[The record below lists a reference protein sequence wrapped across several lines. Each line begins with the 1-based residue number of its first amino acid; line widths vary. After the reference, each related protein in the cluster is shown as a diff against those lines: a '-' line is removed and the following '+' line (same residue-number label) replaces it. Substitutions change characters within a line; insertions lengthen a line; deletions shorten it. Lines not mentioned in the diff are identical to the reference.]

1 MLAPLMHQGWGPAV
15 LPWVAFYGLVYG
27 TAWVLGP
34 LLLPHCR
41 KLDPPSRA
49 YWASSVVSTVNSFVL
64 TPLAWRACEQSELL
78 SLRTSFT
85 VSTHLSTTAC
95 VAMVGYTVWD
105 SLVLFRYRAHWS
117 SVGMYAVHHA
127 GSILAWGLCAVSGY
141 AHVIAVPT
149 LLFEATAPFVNA
161 RYFLATAGLKESV
174 LYTIN
179 GVLMFL
185 SFFVVRVVFNWWLYL
200 SRFWWQR
207 ELMWQLPP
215 AIVVSFNCL
224 FPVNLALQMLWFVK
238 IAKGLLA
245 VLSRCHADGLRDR
258 ELLVTREELAYEAV
272 AKRDGE
278 GECV

>member
-1 MLAPLMHQGWGPAV
+1 M
-15 LPWVAFYGLVYG
+15 
-27 TAWVLGP
+27 
-34 LLLPHCR
+34 
-41 KLDPPSRA
+41 
-49 YWASSVVSTVNSFVL
+49 NSFVL

-95 VAMVGYTVWD
+95 VAMVGYTLWD

-127 GSILAWGLCAVSGY
+127 GSVVAWGLCAVSGY
-141 AHVIAVPT
+141 AHVIVCHTGLEPRTSRPHNSSAIHTCEPCLGQAVPA

-185 SFFVVRVVFNWWLYL
+185 SFFVVR
-200 SRFWWQR
+200 
-207 ELMWQLPP
+207 
-215 AIVVSFNCL
+215 
-224 FPVNLALQMLWFVK
+224 
-238 IAKGLLA
+238 
-245 VLSRCHADGLRDR
+245 
-258 ELLVTREELAYEAV
+258 
-272 AKRDGE
+272 
-278 GECV
+278 